1 LRVLPLKTRMAEK
14 SSVFDM
20 IGPIMIGPSSSHTAG
35 VVRIARAAVKILGGI
50 PEEAEITFYN
60 SFARTYEGHGS
71 DRAIIAGLLD
81 FHTDDKRI
89 KESLDIA
96 AAQGLAY
103 KFKSV
108 GNASALH
115 PNSIRLKLRKGNR
128 EIEVLGE
135 SKGGGVINIAE
146 VNGFKADFTASLH
159 TTIIFADDIK
169 GSIAFIASVLAHDDC
184 NIATMSVSRKGKNDL
199 ACQVIEMDSFIKPV
213 TFEYLKSLSWVKE
226 VIYVPQI

>member
-1 LRVLPLKTRMAEK
+1 MAEK

-20 IGPIMIGPSSSHTAG
+20 IGPVMIGPSSSHTAG
-35 VVRIARAAVKILGGI
+35 VVRIGRAALKLLGTT
-50 PEEAEITFYN
+50 PREAEIVFYN

-81 FHTDDKRI
+81 FSTDDKRI
-89 KESLDIA
+89 KEALELA
-96 AAQGLAY
+96 PALGLHY
-103 KFKSV
+103 VFKSI

-115 PNSIRLKLRKGNR
+115 PNSIRLKLKSEAR

-135 SKGGGVINIAE
+135 SKGGGLINIAE
-146 VNGFKADFTASLH
+146 VNGFKADFSANLH
-159 TTIIFADDIK
+159 TLIIFAADVK

-199 ACQVIEMDSFIKPV
+199 ACLVIEMDSGIKSV
-213 TFEYLKSLSWVKE
+213 TFDYLRSLSWVKE
-226 VIYVPQI
+226 VIYIPQI